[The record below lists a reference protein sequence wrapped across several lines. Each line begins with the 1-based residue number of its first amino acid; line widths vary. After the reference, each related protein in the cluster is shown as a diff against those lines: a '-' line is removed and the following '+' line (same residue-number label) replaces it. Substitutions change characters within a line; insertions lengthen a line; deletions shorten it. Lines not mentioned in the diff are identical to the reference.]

1 MIFKRFFGT
10 KPDEDIAWTLYG
22 EIVEQARRPALFS
35 DMKIPDSVDGRFES
49 IVLHMVL
56 VLRRLKRDFPE
67 GETLAGALQEAFYA
81 DMDRSLREM
90 GAGDLGVG
98 KRVQRM
104 AEGFT
109 GRLAAYEAALDDPGA
124 EGEDDLSA
132 ALLRN
137 VYGTLPSGAVDP
149 GDLAKYVTAQAAALD
164 GQNGAALRRGKVGFA
179 AP

>member
-1 MIFKRFFGT
+1 MIFKRFFRT
-10 KPDEDIAWTLYG
+10 KPEEDLAWGLYG

-35 DMKIPDSVDGRFES
+35 DMGIPDSVDGRFES

-98 KRVQRM
+98 KRVQQM
-104 AEGFT
+104 AEAFT
-109 GRLAAYEAALDDPGA
+109 GRLAAYEAALDDPGG
-124 EGEDDLSA
+124 EGESDLAA

-137 VYGTLPSGAVDP
+137 VYGTLPDGSVDP
-149 GDLAKYVTAQAAALD
+149 GDLAKYVMAQAAALD
-164 GQNGAALRRGKVGFA
+164 GKDGAVLRRGKVGFA
-179 AP
+179 AS